1 MFCSFVFKICS
12 CSKSRTI
19 ETLCKRKIQTCSI
32 SRLGHLVWYLILK
45 HMANERG
52 LIHIQSLLVASAGK
66 SCFRSLPTFTLIWQA
81 IVGIQAAV
89 VNIKRTPA
97 AVATVKG
104 PALDIAAVCWP
115 VSDLQIRWF
124 MVLDILPNQHSRN
137 LSTGQ
142 TVKET
147 NRPGGS
153 NGPFLALVPHREI

>member
-1 MFCSFVFKICS
+1 
-12 CSKSRTI
+12 
-19 ETLCKRKIQTCSI
+19 
-32 SRLGHLVWYLILK
+32 
-45 HMANERG
+45 MANQRG

-115 VSDLQIRWF
+115 VSDLQIRSVSSWCLTADTERAHLVKLRCIDMLHVF